1 MAQLLSP
8 LMIEVREPKSFEAM
22 KFPTIISFSFIYMQN
37 VSDLLSV
44 HLNEPCNKL
53 DFSLI
58 QIQAS
63 KNISPLVKLAQKS
76 IEVILYLIL
85 LMLLN
90 RLATCLVG
98 QDFCIMWWLLKE
110 PFFKV
115 EVDLS
120 LRFFLGLLGQKH
132 SLDVRKNT
140 SLCNGDTSQ

>member
-1 MAQLLSP
+1 MNPVINLIFPSSKF
-8 LMIEVREPKSFEAM
+8 KS
-22 KFPTIISFSFIYMQN
+22 
-37 VSDLLSV
+37 
-44 HLNEPCNKL
+44 
-53 DFSLI
+53 
-58 QIQAS
+58 S
-63 KNISPLVKLAQKS
+63 KNISPLVETCAEI

-85 LMLLN
+85 LLLLN
-90 RLATCLVG
+90 RLATCLVD

-140 SLCNGDTSQ
+140 SLCNGDTSQQFV